1 MTHDKH
7 QEFFDLAAAE
17 WDLMF
22 TAEDLELLKHIVGK
36 LGVEPGMHILDLG
49 CGTGILF
56 DILRRIVGPEGT
68 VTGVDFSMQMALTAH
83 RNFPFS
89 NVSVVDAD
97 VSALP
102 FAASAF
108 DMGIAFSSFPHF
120 SDKRRA
126 VSEIHRV
133 LRNGARFFI
142 IHLSSSKEL
151 SDLHRRI
158 GGVVKHDVIPD
169 EAELREMFNGSRF
182 TDVQIEDNAGLYRAV
197 AVNTK

>member
-22 TAEDLELLKHIVGK
+22 TAEDLELLKHIVSK
-36 LGVEPGMHILDLG
+36 LGVEPGMDILDLG

-83 RNFPFS
+83 RNFPFA
-89 NVSVVDAD
+89 NVNVVDAD
-97 VSALP
+97 VTALP
-102 FAASAF
+102 FADSAF
-108 DMGIAFSSFPHF
+108 DMGIAFSAFPHF

-126 VSEIHRV
+126 VGEIHRV

-142 IHLSSSKEL
+142 IHLSSSREL
-151 SDLHRRI
+151 SDMHRRI

-182 TDVQIEDNAGLYRAV
+182 TDVHIEDNVGLYRAV